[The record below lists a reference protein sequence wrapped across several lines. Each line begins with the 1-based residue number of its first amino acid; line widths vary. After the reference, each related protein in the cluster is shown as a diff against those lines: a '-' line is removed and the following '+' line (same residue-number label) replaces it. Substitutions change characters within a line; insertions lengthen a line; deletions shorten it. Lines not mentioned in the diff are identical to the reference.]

1 MKMTDIKS
9 LTAIDVDNKVE
20 ELRKE
25 LFDMRIEKATSGIEK
40 PHLKTQ
46 HKRTI
51 ARLLT
56 HKNQLK
62 RSEA

>member
-9 LTAIDVDNKVE
+9 LTAVDIENKVDE
-20 ELRKE
+20 IRKE
-25 LFDMRIEKATSGIEK
+25 LFDMRIEKATTGIEK
-40 PHLKTQ
+40 SHLKTG
-46 HKRTI
+46 KKKTI

-62 RSEA
+62 GSNK

>member
-9 LTAIDVDNKVE
+9 LSATDVDNKIE
-20 ELRKE
+20 EIKKE
-25 LFDMRIEKATSGIEK
+25 LFDFRIEKATSGVEK
-40 PHLKTQ
+40 PHLKTE
-46 HKRTI
+46 KKKTI